1 MAARQQVCYG
11 CASAREASQPPK
23 LCRMSGVWPWPL
35 AARPRGTRETRDATP
50 THCLQAPS
58 GGRRK
63 RKPQA
68 VRKPLPG
75 HRARGALALARA
87 RWVAGWLGAE
97 WVVGVGCTSDASGVG
112 PKTQE
117 WVREEAVWI
126 GEEDV
131 AVVDCRRGSGG
142 SE

>member
-35 AARPRGTRETRDATP
+35 AARPRGTRETRHQRTACKHRAADA
-50 THCLQAPS
+50 
-58 GGRRK
+58 R

-126 GEEDV
+126 GGEDV